1 MHCHADPRSPLRRQE
16 VDHYE
21 GNDRC
26 AMELSLNLTRVS
38 TESCFFNEVVAAY
51 ASGPDYADIIA
62 YLRALSDAALEAFI
76 ADQARTHSAIY
87 ITTGLAPIT
96 HQSIRCPSHC
106 DCQRHGLARRYDL
119 QVS

>member
-1 MHCHADPRSPLRRQE
+1 MHCHADPRSALRRQE
-16 VDHYE
+16 VDNYE

-26 AMELSLNLTRVS
+26 AMQLSLNLTRVS

-76 ADQARTHSAIY
+76 ADKARTHSAIY
-87 ITTGLAPIT
+87 ITTGTCSYNASINSMPLA
-96 HQSIRCPSHC
+96 
-106 DCQRHGLARRYDL
+106 L
-119 QVS
+119 